1 MLPADNGGP
10 YHSVVSG
17 MWPLT
22 GRAEELK
29 VISGLTRHRDGP
41 VGVVL
46 AGAAGVGKTRLAREA
61 LALANPALDPKRLKI
76 GQVLNLPSP

>member
-1 MLPADNGGP
+1 MMVP
-10 YHSVVSG
+10 G

-22 GRAEELK
+22 GRAEELQ

-46 AGAAGVGKTRLAREA
+46 AGTAGRR
-61 LALANPALDPKRLKI
+61 
-76 GQVLNLPSP
+76 